1 MRWDREHG
9 VREKRKGTHD
19 GARIGAVWTHNFD
32 QEEKIV
38 D

>member
-9 VREKRKGTHD
+9 VSEKRKGTHD
-19 GARIGAVWTHNFD
+19 GARIVAAWIHKFD
-32 QEEKIV
+32 QKEKIV